1 LSEDKGRN
9 IFSRI
14 FWWILAIAGSVFLRL
29 IYSTVRCREE
39 GLENLSN
46 ARKLGPGRVVFVS
59 WHARLLGSC
68 YYHRNQGVCVMISR
82 HRDGEIIAGIV
93 GRLGFIPARGSATRG
108 AAAALKAML
117 GTLGSGRDLALTVDG
132 PRGPAGKVKPGAIYA
147 SSKSGCPLIPVS
159 VGYSSKFV
167 FSSWD
172 RFQFPRPFC
181 RMVVCYGTPMQI
193 PGELD
198 EDEIAR
204 WCLRVEKELNR
215 TAALADNLARPVQ
228 RTGKLRVLPL
238 LESFLTR
245 ERDHWYHLP
254 LLAVLLPLEA
264 VYRLLWQVRE
274 KLYALGILRSRSV
287 PVPSVCVGSLALGG
301 AGKTPV
307 AMFLARR
314 LSRMGVRVAV
324 LTRGY
329 GGLHSRSRK
338 ALIVHPGAAS
348 KENLNLLAQLVGDE
362 AALVAWKLESVGL
375 VVCSD
380 RIRGAQTAV
389 DKLGAQV
396 LVMDD
401 GFGHRR
407 LARSMDL
414 LLFTERLLHINT
426 HLLPAG
432 YFREPLA
439 AAQRARAI
447 VVDWS
452 NGAESREPLL
462 RWAQGKPVL
471 SLRKSAAGVLP
482 LDRWLSD
489 PNEQNSALLP
499 AETLKGKRVLAFC
512 GIAHPE
518 SFRDLL
524 AGYDPGLLELVAF
537 QDHCVLAQGQRLGGD
552 SGDHGKGCH
561 QIGSGDN
568 RCRVHGSYPQARG
581 TPNRSIAAACR

>member
-1 LSEDKGRN
+1 
-9 IFSRI
+9 
-14 FWWILAIAGSVFLRL
+14 
-29 IYSTVRCREE
+29 
-39 GLENLSN
+39 
-46 ARKLGPGRVVFVS
+46 
-59 WHARLLGSC
+59 
-68 YYHRNQGVCVMISR
+68 M
-82 HRDGEIIAGIV
+82 
-93 GRLGFIPARGSATRG
+93 
-108 AAAALKAML
+108 
-117 GTLGSGRDLALTVDG
+117 
-132 PRGPAGKVKPGAIYA
+132 
-147 SSKSGCPLIPVS
+147 
-159 VGYSSKFV
+159 
-167 FSSWD
+167 
-172 RFQFPRPFC
+172 
-181 RMVVCYGTPMQI
+181 
-193 PGELD
+193 
-198 EDEIAR
+198 
-204 WCLRVEKELNR
+204 
-215 TAALADNLARPVQ
+215 
-228 RTGKLRVLPL
+228 
-238 LESFLTR
+238 
-245 ERDHWYHLP
+245 
-254 LLAVLLPLEA
+254 
-264 VYRLLWQVRE
+264 
-274 KLYALGILRSRSV
+274 
-287 PVPSVCVGSLALGG
+287 
-301 AGKTPV
+301 
-307 AMFLARR
+307 
-314 LSRMGVRVAV
+314 
-324 LTRGY
+324 
-329 GGLHSRSRK
+329 
-338 ALIVHPGAAS
+338 
-348 KENLNLLAQLVGDE
+348 
-362 AALVAWKLESVGL
+362 

-537 QDHCVLAQGQRLGGD
+537 QDHCAYGAQRQKSLWRRAKDSGAILVTTEKDATKLDPGIIGAECMVVILRLEEHPTGALQRLVD
-552 SGDHGKGCH
+552 ELLHSG
-561 QIGSGDN
+561 
-568 RCRVHGSYPQARG
+568 A
-581 TPNRSIAAACR
+581 